1 MNLPDVSIKRPVF
14 AVMLIAAL
22 VVFGAVAYPRVGVDL
37 FPNVE
42 FPVVTVLVIYP
53 GADPETMESKIADPI
68 EEQVNTLGGIR
79 ELRSTSLEGVAQVVA
94 MFELEVD
101 ADQVV
106 QDIRDRVARIE
117 GELPDGIEPPV
128 VQKFDV
134 GAAPILTLALSGD
147 LPIRKLTEIADEIV
161 KQRIERIHGVGG
173 VDLVGGRERE
183 IQVLVDPAKLSGVGL
198 TVSEVV
204 GSIRAQNLEIPA
216 GNIESGSRELTVKT
230 RGEVKT
236 PEEIADILLPVPTGV
251 PLRIRDVATVVD
263 GMEEARSWSS
273 FNRQPAVSLVV
284 RKQSGSNTVAVAR
297 KVKEAVEEVMPQVN
311 KAGAT
316 LDVAADNSIFIEH
329 SIHDVQVDLV
339 FGGLLAVLIIF
350 VLLADLRATLISAVA
365 IPSSVVATFAFIN
378 AMGFTFN
385 MMTMLALSLSI
396 GILIDDAIV
405 VIENIHRHLESG
417 KPALPAASEGTAE
430 IFLAVLAMT
439 SCILAVFVPVATM
452 KGIIGQ
458 FFYEFGLTVSFA
470 VATSMLVSFTLTPM
484 LSSRLLKRERGQKG
498 RNFLVRMVNGG
509 MKGLERGYAVTI
521 SWSLRSFW
529 TRSATILM
537 ALVALAFSGLLVAGM
552 PQQFIPPDDR
562 SEFLVSVELPT
573 GTNLET
579 TRRVVGAIAED
590 LHQNGPGVR
599 NVLANVGGG
608 QTGQVN
614 LGTIEVRMTPRSARA
629 FHQDD
634 MISWVRHRYANS
646 SSANVTVGE
655 IDPMGGSSSGFRNQP
670 VQFNVRGNDLDELV
684 RTAEA
689 IKDELKKRPEFVDL
703 ETTYRGGKP
712 EVAVEIDRERAAALG
727 VSVAA
732 IASTIRALV
741 AGDAISEIKDRG
753 EVYDIT
759 LRLTDEQRD
768 RIESMANL
776 KVRSG
781 AGQLVDLANVV
792 KTERGA
798 GPSQI
803 ERQSRQRQVTVLA
816 GLEGMALSD
825 AMKITESV
833 AAGIAPAHLVTDWGG
848 EAQFMGEAFGYM
860 INSLFLAVVLV
871 YMILAAQFNSFIQ
884 PVTIMVS
891 LPLSVIG
898 AFGAL
903 YLSGMVLSIF
913 AMIGVIMLMGLV
925 TKNAILLVDFANQG
939 RARGMEMN
947 EALVAAGR
955 LRLRPILM
963 TTAAMVFGM
972 LPVALALGEG
982 GEARAPMAVC
992 VIGGLITSTLLT
1004 LVVVPVVYTL
1014 FDALANNP
1022 VVRWLEGK
1030 VFARR
1035 REGASERERSQA
1047 A

>member
-1 MNLPDVSIKRPVF
+1 VNLPDVSIRRPVF
-14 AVMLIAAL
+14 AVMMIAAL
-22 VVFGAVAYPRVGVDL
+22 VVFGAVSYPRVGVDL

-68 EEQVNTLGGIR
+68 EEEINTLGGIR
-79 ELRSTSLEGVAQVVA
+79 ELRSTSLEGVTQVVA
-94 MFELEVD
+94 MFELEVEV
-101 ADQVV
+101 DQVV

-117 GELPDGIEPPV
+117 GELPEGIEPPV

-147 LPIRKLTEIADEIV
+147 LSIRQLTEIADEVV
-161 KQRIERIHGVGG
+161 KQRIERINGVGG

-183 IQVLVDPAKLSGVGL
+183 IQVLVDPARLSGLGL

-204 GSIRAQNLEIPA
+204 GAIRAQNLEIPA
-216 GNIESGSRELTVKT
+216 GNIESGARELTVKT
-230 RGEVKT
+230 RGEVKS
-236 PEEIADILLPVPTGV
+236 PDEIADILLPVTMGA

-263 GMEEARSWSS
+263 GVEEARSWSS
-273 FNRQPAVSLVV
+273 FNRKPSVSLVV

-297 KVKEAVEEVMPQVN
+297 KVKEAVKEILPRVS
-311 KAGAT
+311 KSGAT
-316 LDVAADNSIFIEH
+316 LDVATDNSLFIEH
-329 SIHDVQVDLV
+329 SIHDVQIDLIY
-339 FGGLLAVLIIF
+339 GGLLAVLIIF

-365 IPSSVVATFAFIN
+365 IPTSVIATFAFIN

-385 MMTMLALSLSI
+385 VLTMLALSLSI

-405 VIENIHRHLESG
+405 VIENIHRHLEQG
-417 KPALPAASEGTAE
+417 KPALRAASEGTAE

-452 KGIIGQ
+452 KGIVGQ

-470 VATSMLVSFTLTPM
+470 VATSMLVSLTLTPM
-484 LSSRLLKRERGQKG
+484 LSSRLLKRVHGESFLG
-498 RNFLVRMVNGG
+498 RLLRRVVGG
-509 MKGLERGYAVTI
+509 FMTALERAYAVI
-521 SWSLRSFW
+521 IRWSLRQ
-529 TRSATILM
+529 RLATLAIATL
-537 ALVALAFSGLLVAGM
+537 ALVWSGFLVARM
-552 PQQFIPPDDR
+552 PQQFIPSEDR
-562 SEFLVSVELPT
+562 SEFSVNVELPT
-573 GTNLET
+573 GTNLEA
-579 TRRVVGAIAED
+579 TRKVIAAIADD
-590 LHQNGPGVR
+590 LSQHGPGVR
-599 NVLANVGGG
+599 TVLANVGGG

-614 LGTIEVRMTPRSARA
+614 RGTIDVRMVPRNQRA
-629 FHQDD
+629 FHQFDL
-634 MISWVRHRYANS
+634 MSWVRRRYAKAGPAS
-646 SSANVTVGE
+646 VTVGE
-655 IDPMGGSSSGFRNQP
+655 MDILGGGSGFRHQP
-670 VQFNVRGNDLDELV
+670 VQFNVRGNDLGELA
-684 RTAEA
+684 RTAET
-689 IKDELKKRPEFVDL
+689 IKKKLKGQRGFVDL

-732 IASTIRALV
+732 IASTVRALV
-741 AGDAISEIKDRG
+741 AGDAISELKDRG

-759 LRLTDEQRD
+759 LRLDDEQRD
-768 RIESMANL
+768 RIESLANL
-776 KVRSG
+776 KVRAG
-781 AGQLVDLANVV
+781 TGQLVDLANVV
-792 KTERGA
+792 RTERGT

-803 ERQSRQRQVTVLA
+803 ERQSRQRQVTVLG
-816 GLEGMALSD
+816 GLDGMALSD
-825 AMKITESV
+825 AMKVVESA
-833 AAGIAPAHLVTDWGG
+833 AAGVAPAHLVTDWGG
-848 EAQFMGEAFGYM
+848 QARFMGEAFGYM
-860 INSLFLAVVLV
+860 VSALFLAVALV

-884 PVTIMVS
+884 PLTIMVS

-903 YLSGMVLSIF
+903 FLGNMVLSIIS
-913 AMIGVIMLMGLV
+913 MIGVIMLMGLV

-939 RARGMEMN
+939 RARGMAMN
-947 EALVAAGR
+947 EALVQAGR

-982 GEARAPMAVC
+982 GELRAPMAVC

-1014 FDALANNP
+1014 FEALANNP
-1022 VVRWLEGK
+1022 LVKWLEGK
-1030 VFARR
+1030 VFAKRQQA
-1035 REGASERERSQA
+1035 EAPQGERSQA
-1047 A
+1047 V

>member
-1 MNLPDVSIKRPVF
+1 MNLPDVSIKRPVV
-14 AVMLIAAL
+14 AVMMIAAL
-22 VVFGAVAYPRVGVDL
+22 VVFGAVSYPRVGVDM

-68 EEQVNTLGGIR
+68 EEEINTLGGIR
-79 ELRSTSLEGVAQVVA
+79 EIRSTSLEGVTQVVA
-94 MFELEVD
+94 MFELEVNV
-101 ADQVV
+101 DQVV

-117 GELPDGIEPPV
+117 GDLPDGIEPPV

-147 LPIRKLTEIADEIV
+147 LPIRQLTDIADDVV
-161 KQRIERIHGVGG
+161 KQRIERINGVGG

-204 GSIRAQNLEIPA
+204 GAIRAQNLEIPA
-216 GNIESGSRELTVKT
+216 GNIESGARELTVKT
-230 RGEVKT
+230 RGEVKS
-236 PEEIADILLPVPTGV
+236 PEEIANILLPVPTGV
-251 PLRIRDVATVVD
+251 PMRIRDVATVVD
-263 GMEEARSWSS
+263 GVEEARSWSS
-273 FNRQPAVSLVV
+273 FNRKPAVSLVV

-297 KVKEAVEEVMPQVN
+297 EVKEAVEEVLPRVT
-311 KAGAT
+311 KLGAT
-316 LDVAADNSIFIEH
+316 LAVAADNSIFIEH
-329 SIHDVQVDLV
+329 SIHDVQIDLV
-339 FGGLLAVLIIF
+339 YGGLLAVLIIF

-365 IPSSVVATFAFIN
+365 IPTSVVATFAFIN

-405 VIENIHRHLESG
+405 VIENIHRHLERG
-417 KPALPAASEGTAE
+417 KPALQAASEGTTE

-452 KGIIGQ
+452 KGIVGQ

-470 VATSMLVSFTLTPM
+470 VATSMLVSLTLTPM
-484 LSSRLLKRERGQKG
+484 LSSRLLKRVHGE
-498 RNFLVRMVNGG
+498 NFLGRALRTVVGG
-509 MKGLERGYAVTI
+509 FMTALERGYAVI
-521 SWSLRSFW
+521 IRWSLRSFW
-529 TRSATILM
+529 TRAATLLM
-537 ALVALAFSGLLVAGM
+537 AFLALAFSAVLVAGM
-552 PQQFIPPDDR
+552 PQQFIPTDDR
-562 SEFLVSVELPT
+562 SEFVVNVELPT
-573 GTNLET
+573 GTNLEA
-579 TRRVVGAIAED
+579 TRRVVAAIADD
-590 LHQNGPGVR
+590 LHQNAPGVK

-614 LGTIEVRMTPRSARA
+614 RGTIEVRLNPRSTRA
-629 FHQDD
+629 FHQFDL
-634 MISWVRHRYANS
+634 MSWVRRRYHKTDPAT
-646 SSANVTVGE
+646 VTVGE
-655 IDPMGGSSSGFRNQP
+655 LDMFGGGSGFRTQP
-670 VQFNVRGNDLDELV
+670 VQFNVRGNDLDELAQ
-684 RTAEA
+684 TAET
-689 IKDELKKRPEFVDL
+689 ITEKLKAQPGFVDL

-712 EVAVEIDRERAAALG
+712 EVAVEIDRERAASLN

-741 AGDAISEIKDRG
+741 AGDAISELKDRG

-759 LRLTDEQRD
+759 IRLNDEQRD
-768 RIESMANL
+768 RIESMTNL
-776 KVRSG
+776 KVRAG
-781 AGQLVDLANVV
+781 TGQLVDLANVV
-792 KTERGA
+792 KTERGT

-816 GLEGMALSD
+816 GLEGVALSD
-825 AMKITESV
+825 AMRVVERTSAEV
-833 AAGIAPAHLVTDWGG
+833 APAHLVTDWGG
-848 EAQFMGEAFGYM
+848 EAKFMGEAFGYM
-860 INSLFLAVVLV
+860 VSSLFLAVVLV

-884 PVTIMVS
+884 PITIMVS

-903 YLSGMVLSIF
+903 FLSDMVLSIY

-939 RARGMEMN
+939 RERGMERN
-947 EALVAAGR
+947 EALVEAGR

-982 GEARAPMAVC
+982 GESRAPMAVC

-1022 VVRWLEGK
+1022 AVKWLESK
-1030 VFARR
+1030 VFAKR
-1035 REGASERERSQA
+1035 REEASEGERRQA